1 MKYRKK
7 NTQQNT
13 ITVAMDLFQETM
25 VEIAVYDLL
34 AVLRNANIRFIISCF
49 CKALTFGILYL
60 FYILTHAYF
69 ISISIKKKE

>member
-13 ITVAMDLFQETM
+13 ITVAMDLFQATM

-34 AVLRNANIRFIISCF
+34 AFLRNANIRFIISFF
-49 CKALTFGILYL
+49 CKAPTLGILYL
-60 FYILTHAYF
+60 FYTNT
-69 ISISIKKKE
+69 K